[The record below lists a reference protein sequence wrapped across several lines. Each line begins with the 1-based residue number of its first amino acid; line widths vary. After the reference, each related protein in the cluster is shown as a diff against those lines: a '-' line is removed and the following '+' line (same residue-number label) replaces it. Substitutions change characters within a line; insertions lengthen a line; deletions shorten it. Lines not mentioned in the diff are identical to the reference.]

1 MRPLQQAGG
10 WRMTACSAV
19 ALLGLA
25 GRTEFPAARVMP
37 AGGVND
43 NRAGRRV
50 HSAASDRRRE
60 NNDGNQC
67 FHGAALVDEM
77 AFSLCGSGLATEEEA
92 RLALPQAMRTGRRPL
107 ERPVRLASRGCGAR
121 SKLAMLRSACA
132 VHLRSPY
139 VYR

>member
-1 MRPLQQAGG
+1 
-10 WRMTACSAV
+10 
-19 ALLGLA
+19 
-25 GRTEFPAARVMP
+25 MP

-77 AFSLCGSGLATEEEA
+77 AFSLCGNGLATEEEA
-92 RLALPQAMRTGRRPL
+92 RLALPKRCELVDVSGDQM
-107 ERPVRLASRGCGAR
+107 VRLRGLPSEVR
-121 SKLAMLRSACA
+121 
-132 VHLRSPY
+132 HLFL
-139 VYR
+139 